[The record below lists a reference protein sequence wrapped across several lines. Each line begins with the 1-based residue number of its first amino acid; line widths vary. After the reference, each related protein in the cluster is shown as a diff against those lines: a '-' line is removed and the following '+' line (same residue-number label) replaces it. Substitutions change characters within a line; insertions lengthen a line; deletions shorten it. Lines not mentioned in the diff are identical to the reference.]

1 MIFHAVKVSGS
12 GSIPETRF
20 WPRERKE
27 ISALSR
33 ERNDPVAPQ
42 TVNLPPEM
50 RSFFTLFS
58 CYAVFTA
65 ENATTSSQ
73 KYSGEQRGRTEG
85 IIATLSNPIAPLY
98 QRHKLVTPMYPHI
111 AERSARWRNIYPTLI
126 PSYPLYEDVK
136 KWKGEKRERKNTV
149 PHSTVFCFHAGGT
162 LPNVTPSGKRPSWP
176 SLVIVETSHRRK
188 ISLLSKLKAWK
199 TLRAFCC
206 CNLTRDNNPM

>member
-1 MIFHAVKVSGS
+1 LIFHAVKVSGS

-33 ERNDPVAPQ
+33 GRNDPVAPQ

-85 IIATLSNPIAPLY
+85 IIATLSNSIAPLY

-126 PSYPLYEDVK
+126 PSYSLRRCEK
-136 KWKGEKRERKNTV
+136 MKGRKKREKEHSPAQYGFLFPCRWHASKCYTV
-149 PHSTVFCFHAGGT
+149 
-162 LPNVTPSGKRPSWP
+162 GK
-176 SLVIVETSHRRK
+176 
-188 ISLLSKLKAWK
+188 KAE
-199 TLRAFCC
+199 
-206 CNLTRDNNPM
+206 LT